1 MALYRDEKN
10 SEFLKNDQQMESSY
24 RCFSVLHLSSY
35 ILLPLTGNESMLRHV
50 AEGQSGNGQ
59 GSLEAVA
66 GECGQCYSSELRPP
80 YTLNIARYQHILHFI
95 LKNVNMF
102 LLNHQVF

>member
-1 MALYRDEKN
+1 
-10 SEFLKNDQQMESSY
+10 MESSY

-80 YTLNIARYQHILHFI
+80 YTLNIARYQHILRF
-95 LKNVNMF
+95 LLENVNVF
-102 LLNHQVF
+102 LLNLQVFRSFNDFNTEMTDIPLIR